1 MTEDTTEGS
10 SKLFVKLC
18 DKLNCVHKSQ
28 IQTQTL
34 VSEAAASKTPSDE
47 TPMTPDLFLPSF
59 TSDLPKEWQGLA
71 EYASEEEEPQ
81 TVAKKQTQ
89 PH

>member
-1 MTEDTTEGS
+1 
-10 SKLFVKLC
+10 
-18 DKLNCVHKSQ
+18 
-28 IQTQTL
+28 
-34 VSEAAASKTPSDE
+34 
-47 TPMTPDLFLPSF
+47 MTPDLSLPSF

-81 TVAKKQTQ
+81 TVAKKQAQ